1 MGDIENMI
9 DENPFIGTIQKEF
22 YKIMLRERKEKIL
35 DYSLEKLRNNYKG
48 NLKIAEKQLAEKDI
62 DLLKWVILLYSY
74 V

>member
-35 DYSLEKLRNNYKG
+35 DYSLEKLQNKLQRKSQDCREAVG
-48 NLKIAEKQLAEKDI
+48 REDI
-62 DLLKWVILLYSY
+62 DLLK
-74 V
+74 